1 MMPLFNFQHLYYF
14 WIVARA
20 PSLTAAANKLQISPS
35 TVSTQIRS
43 LEEKIGQ
50 ELFERRSRSL
60 ILTDRGKVCLAYA
73 DDIFSLG
80 TELLDTMRSD
90 VGNPNHVYRLR
101 VGLSS
106 HLPKLLTYELV
117 SAGISCKDF
126 PVHLV
131 CTQGEPSALVADLSV
146 HHFDLVITDQPVSLA
161 SDLPIESRILGECNV
176 HLMATSE
183 LASKYKKDFPYNLN
197 MAPMLL
203 PDPDSKMRQ
212 LLEDYFHRMHI
223 HPKIVAE
230 ISDSALLKSFG
241 MGGAGLFPVPS
252 IAVQQ
257 VTKQY
262 NVEDLGSL
270 EGIKEHIYASYSASR
285 QHNPAVEAILDKAE
299 RVLLH

>member
-1 MMPLFNFQHLYYF
+1 MIHLNYQHLYYF

-35 TVSTQIRS
+35 TISTQIRA
-43 LEEKIGQ
+43 LEEKMGQ

-60 ILTDRGKVCLAYA
+60 ILTDRGRVALAYA

-80 TELLDTMRSD
+80 TELLDTMSSD
-90 VGNPNHVYRLR
+90 TGNPNHIYRLR
-101 VGLSS
+101 VGVSS
-106 HLPKLLTYELV
+106 HLPKLITYELV
-117 SAGISCKDF
+117 SAGIHCEEF

-131 CTQGEPSALVADLSV
+131 CLQGEASSLVADLAV

-176 HLMATSE
+176 HLMGTADLARRFKGDFPRN
-183 LASKYKKDFPYNLN
+183 LAS
-197 MAPMLL
+197 APMLL

-223 HPKIVAE
+223 HPHVVAE

-241 MGGAGLFPVPS
+241 QGGAGLFPVPS
-252 IAVQQ
+252 IAVNQ
-257 VTKQY
+257 VAQQY
-262 NVEDLGSL
+262 NVEDLGPL
-270 EGIKEHIYASYSASR
+270 EGITEHIYASYSASK
-285 QHNPAVEAILDKAE
+285 QQNPAVEAILNKAE
-299 RVLLH
+299 QVLLH